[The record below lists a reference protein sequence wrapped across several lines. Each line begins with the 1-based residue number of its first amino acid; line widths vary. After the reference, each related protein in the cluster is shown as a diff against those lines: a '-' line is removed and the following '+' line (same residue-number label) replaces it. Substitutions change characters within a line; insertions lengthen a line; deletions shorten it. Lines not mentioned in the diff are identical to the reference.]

1 MHTLSSI
8 LQVFFCKSCLAA
20 DGPSWLAEDEQVSL
34 STTEIESRFFLARF
48 HPRGELLLT
57 KKMAA
62 LSLSL
67 TPCPLHFRFRSRDRD
82 ARCSDAYRAPCLF
95 LCTLLI
101 SVSKR
106 SSPLY
111 FSARGWFLSRGERRR
126 GAHFARYPFVPDEKI
141 RMKHRALRSFIHKRG
156 VSIRPEVVPIL
167 SSRGMRRF
175 GSDLSRFPLKF
186 RWFLED
192 AVIYGYICVCVCVII
207 NKCTV
212 AVTRIMLHLL
222 ILFV

>member
-1 MHTLSSI
+1 MFQFREATNPDLELRKHRVSLLFDILSKFLSNLSNNPKRPPLNAHPFKHSPSLL
-8 LQVFFCKSCLAA
+8 LQVLLGCGWSIVTRGGRAGFSINNR
-20 DGPSWLAEDEQVSL
+20 DRVEV
-34 STTEIESRFFLARF
+34 FLARF

-62 LSLSL
+62 LSLSLSL

-106 SSPLY
+106 SPPLY

-167 SSRGMRRF
+167 SSR
-175 GSDLSRFPLKF
+175 
-186 RWFLED
+186 
-192 AVIYGYICVCVCVII
+192 
-207 NKCTV
+207 
-212 AVTRIMLHLL
+212 
-222 ILFV
+222 